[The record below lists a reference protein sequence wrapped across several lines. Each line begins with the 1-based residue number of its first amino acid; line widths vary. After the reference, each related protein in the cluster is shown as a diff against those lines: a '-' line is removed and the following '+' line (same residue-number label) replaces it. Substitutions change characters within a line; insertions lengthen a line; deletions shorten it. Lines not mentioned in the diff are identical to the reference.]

1 EARCAFVILLMA
13 TYYMTEALPLAVTAL
28 MPVFAFP
35 LLGIISTDAICRFYM
50 RGTAMMFF
58 GGLSVAIAVEHCNLH
73 KRIALFVILK
83 VGQSPTLI
91 MIGFMLTTMFISM
104 WISNT
109 AAGAMMIPILDAILQ
124 ELFKNDK
131 AHNELNKSSEDFIE
145 LKFSKKTLSKTE
157 LIENSPNLNM
167 LIRSLHHSPRAE
179 SFKPERKE
187 EVNNNEE
194 RLSPPDKESQALST
208 MLFLAT
214 AYSAN
219 IGGTAFPTGTGPNLV
234 FWGLFQN
241 SFSGN
246 TGLNFVSWMLFNIPG
261 MFLCMLCTWA
271 LLQIHFMGIGKWR
284 KFPKCSEEKKER
296 IRNLVQHHY
305 DSLGPI
311 TFHEI
316 CVTVLFSTLVL
327 LWVFRA
333 PGKVGNATPA
343 IFIVFLLF
351 IIPSKLPWKD
361 TSAGP
366 IPSCLTWEVVHKKVP
381 WGLILLVGGGFAM
394 AEGASASGLSTWLQA
409 QLQVLEILPKQAI
422 VFLVCFITTFLT
434 EIITNI
440 TAASVLLPVLK
451 DMAIGL
457 GIHPLY
463 LMLPGTVCCSYAF
476 MLPVSNPPNAI
487 AFNASTMKTTDM
499 MKVGFF
505 LNIICIVIMT
515 ILINTLGVEIFDL
528 KTFPEW
534 AGNATVNA
542 SSLIE
547 PLANDTLI

>member
-1 EARCAFVILLMA
+1 MFTTKNLQLFFFLLLKDWKEIRRDVITFGTHVDTHILRLSK
-13 TYYMTEALPLAVTAL
+13 ALPLAVTAL
-28 MPVFAFP
+28 MPIFAFP
-35 LLGIISTDAICRFYM
+35 LLGIISTDAICRVYM
-50 RGTAMMFF
+50 RGTAMMFL
-58 GGLSVAIAVEHCNLH
+58 GGLAVAIAVEHCNLH

-91 MIGFMLTTMFISM
+91 MLSFMLTTNVHFYVDFQHGS
-104 WISNT
+104 WGHDGSNLGRHFARIVQIQT
-109 AAGAMMIPILDAILQ
+109 YSDCMKNI
-124 ELFKNDK
+124 ELLERNNDK
-131 AHNELNKSSEDFIE
+131 VQIEANKSKQDFIAIR
-145 LKFSKKTLSKTE
+145 FSKKTLSKTE
-157 LIENSPNLNM
+157 LIESSSNLN
-167 LIRSLHHSPRAE
+167 SLDDDPRAE
-179 SFKPERKE
+179 TLKPERIE
-187 EVNNNEE
+187 EINNNEE

-219 IGGTAFPTGTGPNLV
+219 LGGTAFPTGTGPNLV
-234 FWGLFQN
+234 FWG
-241 SFSGN
+241 
-246 TGLNFVSWMLFNIPG
+246 IY
-261 MFLCMLCTWA
+261 
-271 LLQIHFMGIGKWR
+271 HKKWR

-296 IRNLVQHHY
+296 IRKLVQHHY

-333 PGKVGNATPA
+333 PGFITGWGEMVQDAFPNDFKVGNATPA
-343 IFIVFLLF
+343 ILIVFLLF
-351 IIPSKLPWKD
+351 VIPSKLPWTD
-361 TSAGP
+361 TSP
-366 IPSCLTWEVVHKKVP
+366 EPTPPCLTWEAVHKKVP

-394 AEGASASGLSTWLQA
+394 AEGAAASGLSTWMQV
-409 QLQVLEILPKQAI
+409 QLQVLEVLPKQAI
-422 VFLVCFITTFLT
+422 VFLVCLITTFLT

-440 TAASVLLPVLK
+440 TAASILLPVLR

-499 MKVGFF
+499 GQANQV
-505 LNIICIVIMT
+505 
-515 ILINTLGVEIFDL
+515 
-528 KTFPEW
+528 
-534 AGNATVNA
+534 
-542 SSLIE
+542 
-547 PLANDTLI
+547 PLSDFVAWSYVSNK